1 VSAPTATTLKP
12 LMPLYALERS
22 TEEIALEPPKA
33 KKDAYWRRMEEVVIS
48 AMERV
53 VDWRVWRMRVER
65 RKRGMF
71 VARDWVI
78 ARRVQRWC
86 VRFAVVS

>member
-1 VSAPTATTLKP
+1 
-12 LMPLYALERS
+12 M
-22 TEEIALEPPKA
+22 EPPEA
-33 KKDAYWRRMEEVVIS
+33 KKVAYWRRMEEVVIW

-78 ARRVQRWC
+78 ARRVMRWC
-86 VRFAVVS
+86 VR

>member
-1 VSAPTATTLKP
+1 
-12 LMPLYALERS
+12 M
-22 TEEIALEPPKA
+22 EPPKA
-33 KKDAYWRRMEEVVIS
+33 KKVAYWRRMEEVVIS
-48 AMERV
+48 ATERLA
-53 VDWRVWRMRVER
+53 DWRVWRMIVER

-86 VRFAVVS
+86 VRCAGGDELAAIR